1 VLFFFTGQHK
11 DYHRP
16 SDDAPAINYEG
27 EVHII
32 NYIAQLIQKLDKE
45 EAKLAFL
52 KTKEEAARATSFKVT
67 LGVMP
72 DYTYS
77 GTGMRIDGVTDG
89 RPGAKA
95 GLKAGDI
102 ILKIGDYEVSSVQT
116 YMQTLG
122 KFEKGQKTKIRF
134 KRGNEL
140 VEADL
145 EW

>member
-1 VLFFFTGQHK
+1 
-11 DYHRP
+11 
-16 SDDAPAINYEG
+16 
-27 EVHII
+27 
-32 NYIAQLIQKLDKE
+32 
-45 EAKLAFL
+45 
-52 KTKEEAARATSFKVT
+52 
-67 LGVMP
+67 MP